1 MCGMKSKSTSYLI
14 LFLVFVSLAS
24 GFYIWRY
31 NSNSG
36 LDLQIDA
43 PEEIMRGVPYDVM
56 VNFTNNSGAVLQDA
70 ILTFVLP
77 EGAAFFGSDSQKTID
92 NKSLG
97 NVGAGSLIQETY
109 KVIFLSQGEQM
120 SLPAQAGKL
129 KAVLAYSPAA
139 LSARF
144 EKSQSADVNAGIS
157 GVSVEMKMPE
167 AVVNGEEFEI
177 VVSYRNVSEVDFSDL
192 NLKLEYPPSFSFAS
206 ATLKPDEANNI
217 WGLGELRKNSEG
229 EFKIKGSIIGA
240 EKDIFDFK
248 SFLSLRDSGQSYV
261 IDEKSIS
268 MAISSSPLS
277 LSVSLAN
284 GQEYVSRAGDTL
296 NYMVSFVNNTDQNLK
311 DVVLRAQIVGEM
323 FDSGSLQASG
333 NFRPADSMLIW
344 NSANTPLLSVVQAGS
359 AGAVSFSIKTKDAY
373 PIRRL
378 SDKNFSLQ
386 ILAEAESKGIDSKIF
401 SKARVETKVRGNLI
415 VDAKGFF
422 RDAESGIL
430 NRGPVPPKAGQ
441 ATNFTIHWALRGYAS
456 DISNIEVNAP
466 LGDNVKIIGEP
477 KSNAGT
483 VPFFDSQRNLVVWS
497 VSRVQANQGVV
508 GDPVEAVFQVE
519 AIPFA
524 DQVGKY
530 MILIGDTYV
539 KGMDNFTNQEV
550 LNNDIAVTTA
560 LPDDASV
567 GGQGGVVQP

>member
-1 MCGMKSKSTSYLI
+1 M
-14 LFLVFVSLAS
+14 
-24 GFYIWRY
+24 
-31 NSNSG
+31 
-36 LDLQIDA
+36 
-43 PEEIMRGVPYDVM
+43 
-56 VNFTNNSGAVLQDA
+56 
-70 ILTFVLP
+70 
-77 EGAAFFGSDSQKTID
+77 
-92 NKSLG
+92 
-97 NVGAGSLIQETY
+97 
-109 KVIFLSQGEQM
+109 
-120 SLPAQAGKL
+120 
-129 KAVLAYSPAA
+129 
-139 LSARF
+139 
-144 EKSQSADVNAGIS
+144 
-157 GVSVEMKMPE
+157 
-167 AVVNGEEFEI
+167 
-177 VVSYRNVSEVDFSDL
+177 
-192 NLKLEYPPSFSFAS
+192 
-206 ATLKPDEANNI
+206 KPDEANNI

-497 VSRVQANQGVV
+497 VSRVQVNQGVV